1 MIGAFKMNI
10 VTVEEITKAY
20 GERKLFDKA
29 SFFLQEGEKAGII
42 GINGTGKST
51 LLKIIAGIE
60 KPDSGNV
67 ILANHYT
74 VQYLPQTPEFEPTD
88 TVLQAVVRGH
98 ATEENHWTV
107 ESEAKTMMTK
117 LGITDFEE
125 TCGHLSGGQRKRLA
139 LVSALLAKADILLL
153 DEPTNHLDS
162 EMADWLEE
170 YLKKLRGALLMIT
183 HDRYFLDNV
192 TNRIV
197 ELDKGKLYS
206 YQSGY
211 EGYLELKA
219 EREAMAVSSEQK
231 RQNIL
236 RKELTGSLLLLL
248 AWFEVQ
254 G

>member
-1 MIGAFKMNI
+1 M
-10 VTVEEITKAY
+10 
-20 GERKLFDKA
+20 
-29 SFFLQEGEKAGII
+29 
-42 GINGTGKST
+42 
-51 LLKIIAGIE
+51 
-60 KPDSGNV
+60 

-162 EMADWLEE
+162 EMSTWLDE
-170 YLKKLRGALLMIT
+170 LRAYKGSIIMVT
-183 HDRYFLDNV
+183 HDRYFLDSV
-192 TNRIV
+192 ANRIIEVDKGQIYSYATNYSGFLEGKTLREDILDAQERKRQSILRV
-197 ELDKGKLYS
+197 ELEWVKRGQSAFNKTEGKTGTLRGDERQIRTS
-206 YQSGY
+206 
-211 EGYLELKA
+211 EGCTG
-219 EREAMAVSSEQK
+219 RD
-231 RQNIL
+231 RFCF
-236 RKELTGSLLLLL
+236 LTSWTDNGG
-248 AWFEVQ
+248 A
-254 G
+254 

>member
-1 MIGAFKMNI
+1 MNI
-10 VTVEEITKAY
+10 VTVDEITKAY

-153 DEPTNHLDS
+153 
-162 EMADWLEE
+162 
-170 YLKKLRGALLMIT
+170 
-183 HDRYFLDNV
+183 
-192 TNRIV
+192 
-197 ELDKGKLYS
+197 
-206 YQSGY
+206 
-211 EGYLELKA
+211 
-219 EREAMAVSSEQK
+219 
-231 RQNIL
+231 
-236 RKELTGSLLLLL
+236 SLIHI
-248 AWFEVQ
+248 
-254 G
+254 

>member
-1 MIGAFKMNI
+1 MNI
-10 VTVEEITKAY
+10 VTVDEITKAY

-162 EMADWLEE
+162 EMSTWLEDE
-170 YLKKLRGALLMIT
+170 LRAYKGSIIMVT
-183 HDRYFLDNV
+183 HDRYFLDSV
-192 TNRIV
+192 ANRIIEV
-197 ELDKGKLYS
+197 DKGQIYS
-206 YQSGY
+206 YATNYSGFL
-211 EGYLELKA
+211 EGKTL
-219 EREAMAVSSEQK
+219 RED
-231 RQNIL
+231 IL
-236 RKELTGSLLLLL
+236 DAHGSRFCVWSLN
-248 AWFEVQ
+248 